1 MVAASLTA
9 LVVIAGFVV
18 PRITAVAKRL
28 VTVGRNPLGRETPVP
43 EDCVSPPIWVTRL
56 IPAPTGSRSII
67 LLGQLAMDEVLTIA
81 EIEAKFDSEWILIE
95 DPSTDEALEV
105 RSGTVRWHDKDR
117 EEVYRRAVEIR
128 PKRFAI
134 VYTGKM
140 PRDTAIAL

>member
-1 MVAASLTA
+1 
-9 LVVIAGFVV
+9 
-18 PRITAVAKRL
+18 
-28 VTVGRNPLGRETPVP
+28 
-43 EDCVSPPIWVTRL
+43 
-56 IPAPTGSRSII
+56 
-67 LLGQLAMDEVLTIA
+67 MDEVLTIA

-95 DPSTDEALEV
+95 DPSTDEDLEV
-105 RSGTVRWHDKDR
+105 RGGMVRWHDKDR